1 MRLGALCEQDLAEDR
16 GGSVRPLR
24 ENRESEGTPAR
35 LRTEPRGP
43 RGGIGPGPPSLRTD
57 RLMSE
62 GREVAELLLSHGTPG
77 GSSHLRPSL
86 APGPA
91 QCSGPSYSPVAGA
104 SLLYSV
110 SRAWPDAWPEGSQ
123 LLLNESIAPTEI
135 RAAVTGLAPA
145 LPPSPSLL
153 PSWVPSLVP
162 GWEQHKTGGGC
173 LRTCSASPQLAGA
186 AGEGRSWSCCP

>member
-35 LRTEPRGP
+35 LRTEPRAP

-91 QCSGPSYSPVAGA
+91 QRSGPSHSPVAGA

-145 LPPSPSLL
+145 LPPPPSSFMG
-153 PSWVPSLVP
+153 PQSGAGMGTAQDW
-162 GWEQHKTGGGC
+162 GGGGGGC
-173 LRTCSASPQLAGA
+173 
-186 AGEGRSWSCCP
+186 